1 MDFNPAI
8 PHFGIGFCYT
18 TPNTAVPRRVL
29 QQTGRIRKYAKN
41 EIREHPTVFF
51 SVGDRVTV
59 KHLPVYGLKNIEKY
73 ANEQE
78 YFMAAVVKHHSV
90 DIKKYFDW
98 LYEPAPV
105 WRKLY
110 LMQMNE
116 RETFLRFPK
125 QSFEWWLR
133 HDNWTVS
140 TKLSRPKP
148 MLEWN
153 NVVFRERC
161 TTEHPFTRFPRVQLD
176 FKQEKSE

>member
-1 MDFNPAI
+1 
-8 PHFGIGFCYT
+8 
-18 TPNTAVPRRVL
+18 
-29 QQTGRIRKYAKN
+29 
-41 EIREHPTVFF
+41 
-51 SVGDRVTV
+51 
-59 KHLPVYGLKNIEKY
+59 
-73 ANEQE
+73 
-78 YFMAAVVKHHSV
+78 MAAVVKHHSV
-90 DIKKYFDW
+90 
-98 LYEPAPV
+98 EPAPV

-148 MLEWN
+148 MLEWD

-161 TTEHPFTRFPRVQLD
+161 TTKYADIPVLD
-176 FKQEKSE
+176 FL